1 MVNLELYKIFVTVA
15 RAKNITKASEIMHI
29 SQPAISKHIQN
40 LENELNFTL
49 FKRNRY
55 GLELTEIGE
64 KLFIEINNAVDTLVL
79 AEDKIKGIRNINI
92 VLDILQIPQS
102 QMYHHFLFPLLI
114 QVHH

>member
-1 MVNLELYKIFVTVA
+1 
-15 RAKNITKASEIMHI
+15 MHI

-40 LENELNFTL
+40 LENELNLTL

-92 VLDILQIPQS
+92 VL
-102 QMYHHFLFPLLI
+102 
-114 QVHH
+114 